1 MKFLVIMLLCFLL
14 QRLILCVLLWQGW
27 SFAADS
33 DNLVDL
39 TGETVKQ
46 VESLLA
52 KDPKLPRLTR
62 GEIIS
67 LIQEVRNV
75 SDTRKDKSL
84 LVVLPYNGTESH
96 LEDLFTKAPVTKLI
110 GESVT
115 TKRPKRKRKPT
126 RPRPVY
132 VHSTSST
139 GESSST
145 PGSDTVATASTTPSY
160 FSNSIP
166 SSNSEPFKSK
176 PYTEDLALPKPYK
189 DALYEISVAPE
200 AEADHIFVTPGP
212 TTRGTAPP
220 VPKDVANTAEALS
233 PDLKNVLNNIGLI
246 GDKTTEKPIF
256 HLKAMAPSVDVSSYS
271 RFKPLPT
278 GTEVSDDMKSFL
290 KSFGLLEPSRQKK
303 AMRDPPK
310 QEESFVNEEMLTED
324 MKDILR
330 NIGLLGRQN
339 KKMHIFNPQVESAR
353 LNQTEH
359 MIKINKILKK
369 LREISEGNN
378 QNLTQ
383 TELKELV
390 QLEGGDESNK
400 TLLDTDLVPGILPGE
415 EYQNIGIIKNE
426 VKRQQPNEAA
436 TSDSLATSSSASSDD
451 GAETETTTVGDSTD
465 SPVTA
470 EPLTSEDSS
479 GPSAPATDTVAASSD
494 ATERSP
500 SLDDLADSFGGELP
514 TEVSTKR
521 PNGFYFLLD
530 WNSFLDVGLDERK
543 VSVNF
548 SPKVG
553 DPRNFI
559 PVKIP

>member
-1 MKFLVIMLLCFLL
+1 ML

-33 DNLVDL
+33 ENLVDL

-67 LIQEVRNV
+67 LIEEVRNV
-75 SDTRKDKSL
+75 SDSRKDKSL

-96 LEDLFTKAPVTKLI
+96 LEDLFTKAPITKLI

-132 VHSTSST
+132 VHSTSSE

-145 PGSDTVATASTTPSY
+145 SGIDTAATASTTPSY

-166 SSNSEPFKSK
+166 SSSNSEPFKSK
-176 PYTEDLALPKPYK
+176 PYTDDLVLPKPYK
-189 DALYEISVAPE
+189 EALYDISVSPE
-200 AEADHIFVTPGP
+200 AEPDHIFVTPGP

-220 VPKDVANTAEALS
+220 VPKDVANTAEALT

-246 GDKTTEKPIF
+246 GDKTTEKSIF

-278 GTEVSDDMKSFL
+278 GTDVSDDMKSFL
-290 KSFGLLEPSRQKK
+290 KSFGLLEPPSRQKK

-310 QEESFVNEEMLTED
+310 QEDSFVNEEMLTDD

-330 NIGLLGRQN
+330 NIGLLGRQD
-339 KKMHIFNPQVESAR
+339 KKMHIFNPQLESSR

-400 TLLDTDLVPGILPGE
+400 TLLDTDPGILPGE
-415 EYQNIGIIKNE
+415 EYQNIGVVKNE
-426 VKRQQPNEAA
+426 VKRQQPNEAG
-436 TSDSLATSSSASSDD
+436 TSDSAATSSSSSSDD
-451 GAETETTTVGDSTD
+451 GAETETSTGGDATD

-470 EPLTSEDSS
+470 EPVPSEDSS
-479 GPSAPATDTVAASSD
+479 GPSASATDVVAASSD

-500 SLDDLADSFGGELP
+500 SLDDLADSFGGEAP
-514 TEVSTKR
+514 MEVSTKR
-521 PNGFYFLLD
+521 PNGFYFMLD

-543 VSVNF
+543 VSINF

>member
-1 MKFLVIMLLCFLL
+1 MRLLLCM
-14 QRLILCVLLWQGW
+14 LLWQGW
-27 SFAADS
+27 SWAADS

-67 LIQEVRNV
+67 LIEEVRNV

-84 LVVLPYNGTESH
+84 LVVLPYNGTESK

-132 VHSTSST
+132 VHSTSSSS
-139 GESSST
+139 ESSST
-145 PGSDTVATASTTPSY
+145 SGTMTVDTASTTPSY

-166 SSNSEPFKSK
+166 SSSNSETFKSK
-176 PYTEDLALPKPYK
+176 PYTEDLALPQPYK
-189 DALYEISVAPE
+189 EALFEISVTPE

-246 GDKTTEKPIF
+246 GDKTTEKPFF

-278 GTEVSDDMKSFL
+278 GTDVSDDMKSFL
-290 KSFGLLEPSRQKK
+290 KSFGLLEPSRKRK
-303 AMRDPPK
+303 SMRDPPK
-310 QEESFVNEEMLTED
+310 QDDSIVNEEMLTDD

-330 NIGLLGRQN
+330 NIGLLGRQS
-339 KKMHIFNPQVESAR
+339 KKMHIFNPQLESAR

-390 QLEGGDESNK
+390 QLEAGDESNK
-400 TLLDTDLVPGILPGE
+400 TLLDTDLDLGILPAD
-415 EYQNIGIIKNE
+415 EYQNIGVVKNE
-426 VKRQQPNEAA
+426 VKRQQPNEVANA
-436 TSDSLATSSSASSDD
+436 TSSSSASSD
-451 GAETETTTVGDSTD
+451 GAEEETSTGGDATD
-465 SPVTA
+465 SPVTT
-470 EPLTSEDSS
+470 ESGPSSVDTS
-479 GPSAPATDTVAASSD
+479 GPSAAATDAVAASSD
-494 ATERSP
+494 ATERTP
-500 SLDDLADSFGGELP
+500 SLDDLADSFGGEMP
-514 TEVSTKR
+514 AEVSTKR

-559 PVKIP
+559 PVRIP